1 MKHGGLRC
9 GPDPVV
15 QRYNIQGL
23 VCLCLSS
30 APQCWL
36 HPRADPHHGHR
47 MMTSSNLTSNGKQRA
62 LSHNRRKTSWTLW
75 WLGHLSA
82 AIQVIG
88 EIPSANWLRP
98 MICSTNHGG
107 TQGGINPIVLDQS
120 GPTPLAACG
129 ENATPSRRLLHSG
142 KAAEGRAELHP
153 NYQWRRRKGKLETT
167 ELCLG

>member
-1 MKHGGLRC
+1 MAGFAVG
-9 GPDPVV
+9 
-15 QRYNIQGL
+15 QIQW
-23 VCLCLSS
+23 VNDITFKASFVYVS
-30 APQCWL
+30 APQGWL

-107 TQGGINPIVLDQS
+107 MQGGINPIVLDQS

-129 ENATPSRRLLHSG
+129 ENATPSRRL
-142 KAAEGRAELHP
+142 ADT
-153 NYQWRRRKGKLETT
+153 QWESSRRESWTT
-167 ELCLG
+167 S